1 MIAEL
6 SFLPDGMAM
15 SVFLALLSASF
26 LSSFIT
32 VAFGIGGGALL
43 LAIMASLVPV
53 SALIPVHGLIQLG
66 SNAGRMVMLLKS
78 VAWHALPGFAVG
90 SLVGCILG
98 GVVVVELPAEA
109 VQIGIGLF
117 VIWSVFSRPPAW
129 LRRWP
134 VVTGGISSFL
144 TMFFGATGLFVA
156 NFTKSLDLPRHA
168 HVATHA
174 TMMTLQHGL
183 KVVVFGLLGFSFA
196 TWGGF
201 VLAMIAVGVAGTLA
215 GRLFL
220 DRLPEHW
227 FRRALDTLLVLISMR
242 LIAGGLG
249 WL

>member
-1 MIAEL
+1 
-6 SFLPDGMAM
+6 MAA
-15 SVFLALLSASF
+15 SVFILLLATSF
-26 LSSFIT
+26 FSSFIT

-66 SNAGRMVMLLKS
+66 SNAGRMVMLLRT
-78 VAWHALPGFAVG
+78 VAWHALPGFALG
-90 SLVGCILG
+90 SVLGCAIG

-109 VQIGIGLF
+109 VQVGIGLF
-117 VIWSVFSRPPAW
+117 VIWSVFSRPPRW
-129 LRRWP
+129 IRRWP

-144 TMFFGATGLFVA
+144 TMFFGATGVFVA

-183 KVVVFGLLGFSFA
+183 KVLVFGLLGFSFA

-201 VLAMIAVGVAGTLA
+201 VIAMIGVGVVGTLA

-220 DRLPEHW
+220 DRLPELW
-227 FRRALDTLLVLISMR
+227 FRRALDILLVLISVR